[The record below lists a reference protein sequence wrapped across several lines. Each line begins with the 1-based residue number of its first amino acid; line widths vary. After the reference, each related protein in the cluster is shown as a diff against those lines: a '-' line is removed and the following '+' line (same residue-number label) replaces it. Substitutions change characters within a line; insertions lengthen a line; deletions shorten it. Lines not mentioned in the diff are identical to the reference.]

1 MSRGVWVLAFARTTV
16 RHTFAFSRHDLPEVC
31 KHSPRKRERGMPGAR
46 CTRGLVCKIVRE
58 CAHEHTGS
66 AETLR
71 HPPRNGFTAYGAL
84 SSATNS
90 FLSPSLPA

>member
-1 MSRGVWVLAFARTTV
+1 
-16 RHTFAFSRHDLPEVC
+16 VC
-31 KHSPRKRERGMPGAR
+31 K
-46 CTRGLVCKIVRE
+46 CTSKN
-58 CAHEHTGS
+58 AHEHTGS

-71 HPPRNGFTAYGAL
+71 HPPRNGFTAYGVL